1 MSRNDTDQ
9 AELSLCQQR
18 VTMLEAELAQARSR
32 LLTLR
37 QESDLTEMDQVPQT
51 HLQERTQL
59 LSMIAQV
66 ANLLL
71 RSPDYMAVLPDVVR
85 LLGEAVGSD
94 RCGIGQTILHP
105 TSGEP
110 AVRLLP
116 EWCKTAVLA
125 SEKFS
130 PHDDQ
135 LFLWQQ
141 DAPFI
146 AQQLEQGNVVNCL
159 VKDLPDPD
167 RSLLAAQGNTAE
179 LFVPILI
186 NHHCWGFI
194 AFDNCCETRLYDEAE
209 VAILKIAA
217 DSIAAAIERQAKD
230 VELRNVQENLLQT
243 EQRRSAELA
252 KANEALQ
259 WHEQDVQQS
268 YRLLSVVA
276 EVTKDL
282 LENSQV
288 EEAIAQAFQKIGEAD
303 QISRVVLMQ
312 ERLEVS
318 SGRLQHVVIQEWT
331 ASGIPRQMDDPAT
344 KAVYNDEYGVLA
356 NELEAGRS
364 IWYVLEDLPEPAQ
377 SQQSNIA
384 VKSTGAVPIFIEG
397 KYFGCVAFDD
407 CIQHREW
414 TPQDIDVLTSAA
426 GAIGAALHRK
436 QLVDRLVA
444 ERIQAEQARSQE
456 LEHLNTELIHAI
468 DRLQTRDRLL
478 EVTAMAA
485 NALLTL
491 DDFDEAMNTTLKI
504 MGEALQ
510 TDRVKVLEHFFE
522 DKSSVFPNY
531 SAVTYEWV
539 TPGTISQMTHPTSAQ
554 IDARDADMAFMR
566 TVLYNGF
573 GGLLHEWDRTLWDAF
588 EAVQAKAIYCVPIRV
603 HDRVWGSFIF
613 DDCHEVKQRSPIE
626 MAILKIGA
634 NCIGSAIERKR
645 SQQHLLE
652 VEQQRAAELAKTNR
666 ALKNSL
672 DRLATSPDLDA
683 FLGYILLEIVQQ
695 FNLDL
700 ANLYLYDPATETL
713 SLKLQ
718 VQDQQVKLQP
728 QSRVFDAL
736 LHCSTSN
743 SPIWR
748 ILLETKRPLTC
759 DRQNGQANL
768 SPSTVGHQPNESA
781 FQMEVHL
788 LLTLGDEPIGLVSLG
803 ANQRAVLTLQELELA
818 QSLTHQI
825 TLAIQLTHLA
835 EEARQNSLLQERNR
849 IAQDIHDTLAQ
860 AFGGIL
866 IQLQATQYFLNRSPE
881 KAFEQFNVAIAL
893 AREGLAEARR
903 SVWTLYNRSADYQSL
918 EVALPQ
924 LVERLTQ
931 GNAVQTNVTI
941 EGTPY
946 RLDPEVGQNL
956 LRLAQE
962 ALNNALRHA
971 HAQIICLTLSYES
984 DRLVLS
990 VQDNGHGFDPNQ
1002 PINGFGISNMKQR
1015 AEYLGSTLTL
1025 TSQPGV
1031 GTEVAIAIST
1041 VSSNAKSTNL
1051 ADYLPP
1057 GGASKMQLPD

>member
-1 MSRNDTDQ
+1 MSRNDTDP
-9 AELSLCQQR
+9 AELFLCQQR
-18 VTMLEAELAQARSR
+18 VAALEAELAQARSQ
-32 LLTLR
+32 LL
-37 QESDLTEMDQVPQT
+37 ENDLTASAQMPQPPA
-51 HLQERTQL
+51 QANAQL

-71 RSPDYMAVLPDVVR
+71 RSPDYAAVLPEVVK

-94 RCGIGQTILHP
+94 RCGIGQMILHP

-125 SEKFS
+125 SEEFS

-135 LFLWQQ
+135 LFLWKQ

-167 RSLLAAQGNTAE
+167 RRLLAAQGNTAE

-186 NHHCWGFI
+186 HHQCWGFI

-230 VELRNVQENLLQT
+230 VELRNVQKNLLQT
-243 EQRRSAELA
+243 EQR
-252 KANEALQ
+252 
-259 WHEQDVQQS
+259 
-268 YRLLSVVA
+268 
-276 EVTKDL
+276 
-282 LENSQV
+282 
-288 EEAIAQAFQKIGEAD
+288 
-303 QISRVVLMQ
+303 
-312 ERLEVS
+312 
-318 SGRLQHVVIQEWT
+318 
-331 ASGIPRQMDDPAT
+331 
-344 KAVYNDEYGVLA
+344 
-356 NELEAGRS
+356 
-364 IWYVLEDLPEPAQ
+364 
-377 SQQSNIA
+377 
-384 VKSTGAVPIFIEG
+384 
-397 KYFGCVAFDD
+397 
-407 CIQHREW
+407 
-414 TPQDIDVLTSAA
+414 
-426 GAIGAALHRK
+426 
-436 QLVDRLVA
+436 
-444 ERIQAEQARSQE
+444 RSQE

-522 DKSSVFPNY
+522 NQSSDFPNY
-531 SAVTYEWV
+531 SVVTYEWV
-539 TPGTISQMTHPTSAQ
+539 TPDTIPQMTHPTSAQ
-554 IDARDADMAFMR
+554 IDARDADITFMQ
-566 TVLYNGF
+566 TVFYDGF
-573 GGLLHEWDRTLWDAF
+573 GGLLHEWDPTLWAAF

-603 HDRVWGSFIF
+603 NDRVWGSFIF
-613 DDCHEVKQRSPIE
+613 DDCHEVKQRSPME

-645 SQQHLLE
+645 SQQHLLA

-672 DRLATSPDLDA
+672 DRLATTADLDA

-700 ANLYLYDPATETL
+700 ANLYLYDAATKTL

-718 VQDQQVKLQP
+718 IQDQQVKLQP
-728 QSRVFDAL
+728 RVTVFDAL

-748 ILLETKRPLTC
+748 ILLATKRPLMC
-759 DRQNGQANL
+759 DRQNGQTHLAP
-768 SPSTVGHQPNESA
+768 SPCGHQADELA
-781 FQMEVHL
+781 FQIEVHL

-803 ANQRAVLTLQELELA
+803 ANHRAVLTLQELELA
-818 QSLTHQI
+818 QSLTHQV
-825 TLAIQLTHLA
+825 TLAIQLTCLA

-881 KAFEQFNVAIAL
+881 KAVEQFNVAIAL

-903 SVWTLYNRSADYQSL
+903 SVWTLYHRSADYQSL

-931 GNAVQTNVTI
+931 GNTVQTSVTV

-971 HAQIICLTLSYES
+971 HAQIICLTLGYEP
-984 DRLVLS
+984 DRLFLS
-990 VQDNGHGFDPNQ
+990 VRDDGRGFDPNQ

-1025 TSQPGV
+1025 TSQPGT
-1031 GTEVAIAIST
+1031 GTEVAITIST
-1041 VSSNAKSTNL
+1041 TPAQAQFTNL

-1057 GGASKMQLPD
+1057 GGASKVHSLD